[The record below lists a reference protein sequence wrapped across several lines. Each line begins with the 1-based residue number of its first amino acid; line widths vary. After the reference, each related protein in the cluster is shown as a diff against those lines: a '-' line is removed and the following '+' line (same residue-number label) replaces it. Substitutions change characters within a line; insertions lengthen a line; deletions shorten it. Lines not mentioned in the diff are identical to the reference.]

1 MTERPSSE
9 GERRWLVGEITFHVG
24 ARDVPTNA
32 PLPQT
37 MPMQV
42 TVNPASGALVQIA
55 NQDVEVALER
65 AYTEGSQIGTPLSAA
80 GLGRASLEDFMDFVG
95 EATRERPLAGARVLE
110 IGCGTGALLTRLAHA
125 GAEVVGVEP
134 GLQAAEHARAAGL
147 EVIAQPF
154 EPELFPDRR
163 FDLIVHYGVLEHI
176 ARPVEFLRAQ
186 LLLLADNGVI
196 VCSVP
201 DCSLP
206 MSKGDLSMLVHEHL
220 SYLTAESLG
229 GTGAL
234 AGARTIGAR
243 RSRSAGAMYC
253 GWAPAPGDRPAILA
267 EDRLA
272 RHFLR
277 AAPRSLRAVQ
287 AFAER
292 LARQERTLGIFC
304 PARFI
309 NYQALAPVLPR
320 LRYFD
325 DDPLLEGRYYPP
337 FDVRVEPRAGLL
349 ARPVDEVLVMS
360 WTFGEQI
367 AQDLRSRPELA
378 ATAVH
383 TVAELLGD
391 RDEATTRL

>member
-1 MTERPSSE
+1 MTEPASSE
-9 GERRWLVGEITFHVG
+9 SERPWLVGEIPFHVG

-37 MPMQV
+37 MAMQV
-42 TVNPASGALVQIA
+42 SVNAASGALVQIA
-55 NQDVEVALER
+55 NRDVEAALER

-80 GLGRASLEDFMDFVG
+80 GLGRASLEDFMDFIG
-95 EATRERPLAGARVLE
+95 EAILEQPLLGARVLE
-110 IGCGTGALLTRLAHA
+110 IGCGTGALLTRLGQR

-134 GLQAAEHARAAGL
+134 GLQAAEHARAAGA

-154 EPELFPDRR
+154 QPELFPDRR

-176 ARPVEFLRAQ
+176 ARPVEFLRGQ
-186 LLLLADNGVI
+186 LSLLADNGVI

-206 MSKGDLSMLVHEHL
+206 ISKGDLSMLVHEHL
-220 SYLTAESLG
+220 SYFTAGSLER
-229 GTGAL
+229 TGAL

-243 RSRSAGAMYC
+243 RSQSAGAMYC
-253 GWAPAPGDRPAILA
+253 GWAAGPGDRPAVLA
-267 EDRLA
+267 EDRWA
-272 RHFLR
+272 GHFLQ

-292 LARQERTLGIFC
+292 LSQQKRTLGIFC

-337 FDVRVEPRAGLL
+337 FDVRVEARAGLL
-349 ARPVDEVLVMS
+349 AEPVDEVLVMS
-360 WTFGEQI
+360 WTFGEHI
-367 AQDLRSRPELA
+367 ARDLRSRPELA
-378 ATAVH
+378 ATAIH

-391 RDEATTRL
+391 SGEAAPES